1 MDTLRNLPSTKR
13 SPLEQAKT
21 HERVATYSIALI
33 VGVIAVLIASTVT
46 VASTESPDARVR
58 IVSAMAP
65 IAQIIVSLA
74 TLALVRHQVSV
85 AVGDIEQ
92 AEQTESRLLQLTAA
106 IRVLLEPRRRHVVRR
121 KDSAPSGTA

>member
-1 MDTLRNLPSTKR
+1 MDTLRKLPSAKP
-13 SPLEQAKT
+13 SPLQQART

-33 VGVIAVLIASTVT
+33 VGIVAVLIASTVM

-65 IAQIIVSLA
+65 VAQIIVALA

-85 AVGDIEQ
+85 TVGDIEQ

-106 IRVLLEPRRRHVVRR
+106 IRALMEVRRRPFVLR
-121 KDSAPSGTA
+121 KGSVSTNR